1 MIRRRRLVITPGPGR
16 TLPDPEDPTLPQV
29 SPNQPEPEAPLP
41 APSEPHRPPARP
53 DDEPRDARGARPAP
67 GVEPW
72 LRGLGV
78 EADQDA
84 RRAWLEPHLWA
95 ALRARVDASAAE
107 RRARWIQPARPRQA
121 LFIR

>member
-16 TLPDPEDPTLPQV
+16 TLPDPEDPALPQV

-41 APSEPHRPPARP
+41 APSGPQRPPTPP
-53 DDEPRDARGARPAP
+53 DGLPRDSRGSRSESGAEPR
-67 GVEPW
+67 

-78 EADQDA
+78 EADHDA

-107 RRARWIQPARPRQA
+107 RSARWIQTPRQRDA
-121 LFIR
+121 FLP